1 MCAAAALLARKPAAP
16 PYALFFY
23 SSVPLQPDTQAWK
36 PMRTLGY
43 LNKDLRPMIL
53 TVQLSGCRRS
63 YCCCCWLLFSPKIS
77 ISKFSKLIIG
87 NDQAVSVLFRLH
99 QYCCTLWHWGHD
111 PVICDFNGE
120 SPWLGCKD
128 ALRSSVLCC
137 TDALG
142 SPYPQEWRVSK
153 ITLGCSFH
161 ARFSSNPVQK
171 HLKPE
176 YTRGKAKP
184 WRAFTITEQMF
195 HWTDTN
201 YHEILSDLIIW
212 FRISQLGCD

>member
-63 YCCCCWLLFSPKIS
+63 YCCCCWLLSSRKIS

-111 PVICDFNGE
+111 QVICDFNGE
-120 SPWLGCKD
+120 SPWLGCTD

-137 TDALG
+137 TDALR
-142 SPYPQEWRVSK
+142 SPYPQGWRVSK
-153 ITLGCSFH
+153 TILGCSFH
-161 ARFSSNPVQK
+161 ARFSLNPVQK

-176 YTRGKAKP
+176 FPSWDAIRWSQVKIHSPMSHHRPSHFK
-184 WRAFTITEQMF
+184 
-195 HWTDTN
+195 H
-201 YHEILSDLIIW
+201 
-212 FRISQLGCD
+212 FR